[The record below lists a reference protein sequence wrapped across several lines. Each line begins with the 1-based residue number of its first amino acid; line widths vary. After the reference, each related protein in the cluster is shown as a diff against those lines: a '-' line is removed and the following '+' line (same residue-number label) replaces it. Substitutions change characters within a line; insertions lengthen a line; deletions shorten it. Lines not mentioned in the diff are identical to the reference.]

1 MYNDFLVV
9 FFFFSKVMFLQ
20 QQNCLMMVKIILGK
34 CLQYKCRIL
43 IDICSLF
50 IFEFGGNTVFSGL

>member
-1 MYNDFLVV
+1 MIFYFYFFIFQKSNV
-9 FFFFSKVMFLQ
+9 FTTK
-20 QQNCLMMVKIILGK
+20 NCFMMVKIILGK